1 MIEDV
6 IGPEALKSV
15 QRSVQDQELIRIDS
29 ADLFNG
35 THVLLTESL
44 DDVTHIP
51 AFVAELDAYRA
62 AVYAAALVIEKSRRD
77 QLLEIVGDIRAQ
89 IVASRAQFDAKACR
103 KQAANCRKA
112 AKKLKEPAHRIMLE
126 HIDDTWTRIATD
138 IIKNNQ

>member
-6 IGPEALKSV
+6 IGPEALESV

-89 IVASRAQFDAKACR
+89 IVASRAQFARGQFPVADVVAPRLRQRPTRATFSATTLSGQARR
-103 KQAANCRKA
+103 KVGSR
-112 AKKLKEPAHRIMLE
+112 
-126 HIDDTWTRIATD
+126 
-138 IIKNNQ
+138 